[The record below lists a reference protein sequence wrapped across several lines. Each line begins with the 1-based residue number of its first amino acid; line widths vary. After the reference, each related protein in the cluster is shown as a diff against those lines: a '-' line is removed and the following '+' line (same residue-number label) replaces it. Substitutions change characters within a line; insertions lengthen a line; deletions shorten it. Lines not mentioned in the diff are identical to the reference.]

1 MDTEIKMA
9 DGEAACFLIDYSIIC
24 LILGYVFCSVQ
35 PFLFLLFT
43 GLLLCLSLKL
53 LCKRSKSDFFKACN
67 LLSCLTCLIVC
78 KERISAPSLE
88 KCCTDKSRNSFAFI
102 DGNSCSSKYLFKIVC
117 YCPIVLVLP
126 LLFIQKL
133 S

>member
-24 LILGYVFCSVQ
+24 LILGYVFCSDQ
-35 PFLFLLFT
+35 YFLFLLFT

-53 LCKRSKSDFFKACN
+53 LCNRSKSDSFKACN
-67 LLSCLTCLIVC
+67 LLSCLTCLKVC

-102 DGNSCSSKYLFKIVC
+102 DANSWSSKYNDLQYNIRH
-117 YCPIVLVLP
+117 
-126 LLFIQKL
+126 
-133 S
+133 SG